1 MNNFQDIIS
10 WAVPAGLILGGFLI
24 GLFID
29 RFLLARLN
37 SVAERTRWNGD
48 EIVITAIRGQAIIW
62 FTLIGIYTALYRLP
76 VGPDLQ
82 NWLQKLL
89 IVLVIL
95 SITVAVGRIATGLV
109 AIHTNRVEGF
119 STSIFT
125 NLTRIFV
132 FVIGFLVILQSLNI
146 SVTPILT
153 ALGVGGLAVALA
165 LQDTL
170 ANLFAGLQIIASNQI
185 SPGDFVRLEDG
196 NEGYVVDI
204 SWRNT
209 SIRTLPNNMI
219 IVPNSKM
226 ASSVIT
232 NCHQPDKETAVLA
245 DVGVS
250 YASDL
255 KEVERVT
262 IEVAKSILQEVEG
275 GVPEFEPFIRYNSF
289 ADSSI
294 NFRVIMRGR
303 QFTDQFLMKHEFIK
317 RLHERYRE
325 EGIEIPFPIRTLY
338 IKGGTEQRGADD
350 FRYEEASERN
360 RDEMFIGKNS
370 R

>member
-1 MNNFQDIIS
+1 MNSFQEIIS
-10 WAVPAGLILGGFLI
+10 WAVPVGFIMGGFLL
-24 GLFID
+24 GVLID
-29 RFLLARLN
+29 RFLLSRLN
-37 SVAERTRWNGD
+37 SLAERTRWNGD
-48 EIVITAIRGQAIIW
+48 EIVIRAVRGQAIIW

-82 NWLQKLL
+82 GWLQKLL
-89 IVLVIL
+89 VVLVIF

-109 AIHTNRVEGF
+109 GLHTNRVEGF

-125 NLTRIFV
+125 NLTRILV
-132 FVIGFLVILQSLNI
+132 FIVGFLVILQSLNI

-185 SPGDFVRLEDG
+185 SPGDFVRLESGD
-196 NEGYVVDI
+196 EGYVVDI

-209 SIRTLPNNMI
+209 AIRTLPNNMI

-226 ASSVIT
+226 ASSIIT
-232 NCHQPDKETAVLA
+232 NCHQPDKEIAVLA

-255 KEVERVT
+255 REVERVT
-262 IEVAKSILQEVEG
+262 IEVAKDILQEVEG

-294 NFRVIMRGR
+294 NFRVIMRGK

-338 IKGGTEQRGADD
+338 IKGGAEQKGTDD
-350 FRYEEASERN
+350 FRYEGSSERN
-360 RDEMFIGKNS
+360 RDTLTVGKDS
-370 R
+370 